1 MYPAEIIFS
10 NQLSK
15 PNLPLLLH
23 LLDKLEQLAV
33 LRFRARYKVCCTSQ
47 QVVTIL
53 CSTHER
59 VEFLTSISA
68 TD

>member
-15 PNLPLLLH
+15 PDLPRLLH
-23 LLDKLEQLAV
+23 LSYKLEQLAV
-33 LRFRARYKVCCTSQ
+33 LRFRARYKVRSASQ
-47 QVVTIL
+47 QVMTVL
-53 CSTHER
+53 CSPHKG
-59 VEFLTSISA
+59 VQFLTSISA